1 MVPKIQPAVA
11 AMFNGVLIARQTRA
25 ADRHHTSW
33 RGMVRGTYR
42 SVRIAMIHPAT
53 PAASAVQRLG
63 SWAAWSMVGIGCA
76 YAVAL
81 GVGFVRYGLSAPIT
95 DPLLAIM
102 EVLTLLS
109 APSILVLMAALR
121 EDTMPER
128 RIFGTLSLGFA
139 VAFATLTSSVHFVEL
154 TALRQLGRAEL
165 LWPSVAYA
173 VELLAWDGFL
183 GLALLSAAAAIP
195 PVSASRSSRWD
206 SALRR
211 TLLLAGVLCVAG
223 LAGPALGRMRWQFVG
238 VFGYSVMLPV
248 VCYLLARRFSDAP
261 R

>member
-1 MVPKIQPAVA
+1 
-11 AMFNGVLIARQTRA
+11 
-25 ADRHHTSW
+25 
-33 RGMVRGTYR
+33 
-42 SVRIAMIHPAT
+42 
-53 PAASAVQRLG
+53 
-63 SWAAWSMVGIGCA
+63 MVGIGCA

-81 GVGFVRYGLSAPIT
+81 GIGFVRYGLSAPIT

-109 APSILVLMAALR
+109 APSIVVLMAALR
-121 EDTMPER
+121 EDTTPER
-128 RIFGTLSLGFA
+128 RIYGTLSLGFA

-165 LWPSVAYA
+165 VWPSVAYA

-183 GLALLSAAAAIP
+183 GLSLLSAAAAIP
-195 PVSASRSSRWD
+195 PVSASRASRWD
-206 SALRR
+206 GALRR

-238 VFGYSVMLPV
+238 VLGYSVLVPV